1 MAHVSLKN
9 VVKRFD
15 DGTVAVKGV
24 SFDVNDGQFLV
35 IVGPSGCGKTTT
47 LRMIAG
53 LETISEGEI
62 RIGDRVVNDVHPKDR
77 DIAMVFQNYALY
89 PHMTV
94 RDNLEFALK
103 MRKVAKEER
112 VRRVAEAARMLE
124 LEPLLDRKPKALSGG
139 QRQRVALGRAI
150 VRNPKVFLFDEP
162 LSNLDA
168 KLRTQTRAE
177 LQKLHHQLH
186 ATSIYVTHDQIEA
199 MTMADTI
206 VVMNG
211 GEVQQIAAP
220 LDIYNAPAN
229 RFVAGFMGTPSMNF
243 FAGELVRTA
252 ERIEFR
258 DPAPGGVSIALESAP
273 EFAKDATTLGIRAEH
288 FLLTDASDNLGF
300 PAIVEVVETLGNQTL
315 VHFTTPQGM
324 SIAAVHPDH
333 QLRYGERINLR
344 VAADRAHWFD
354 AEGRTMKS

>member
-1 MAHVSLKN
+1 MSHVSLSN

-24 SFDVNDGQFLV
+24 SFELEDGQFLV

-53 LETISEGEI
+53 LESISEGEI
-62 RIGDRVVNDVHPKDR
+62 RIGDRLVNDVHPKDR

-94 RDNLEFALK
+94 RENLEFALK
-103 MRKVAKEER
+103 MRKVPKQER
-112 VRRVAEAARMLE
+112 VQRVAEAARMLE
-124 LEPLLDRKPKALSGG
+124 LEPLLERKPKALSGG

-186 ATSIYVTHDQIEA
+186 ATSIYVTHDQVEA
-199 MTMADTI
+199 MTMADRI

-211 GEVQQIAAP
+211 GEVQQIATP
-220 LDIYNAPAN
+220 LEIYNEPAN

-243 FAGELVRTA
+243 FTGSLRRSE

-258 DPAPGGVSIALESAP
+258 TSSSPEMVIPLESAP
-273 EFAKDATTLGIRAEH
+273 AHADAAATLGIRAEH
-288 FLLTDASDNLGF
+288 FVLADGSDRNGF

-315 VHFTTPQGM
+315 VHFSTPQGM
-324 SIAAVHPDH
+324 AIASLHPDH
-333 QLRYGERINLR
+333 QLRYGERITLR
-344 VAADRAHWFD
+344 VVADRAHWFD
-354 AEGRTMKS
+354 AAGTTLR

>member
-1 MAHVSLKN
+1 
-9 VVKRFD
+9 
-15 DGTVAVKGV
+15 
-24 SFDVNDGQFLV
+24 
-35 IVGPSGCGKTTT
+35 
-47 LRMIAG
+47 AG
-53 LETISEGEI
+53 LETISDGAI
-62 RIGDRVVNDVHPKDR
+62 SIGDRLVNDVHPKDR

-94 RDNLEFALK
+94 RENLEFALK
-103 MRKVAKEER
+103 MRKVPKAER
-112 VRRVAEAARMLE
+112 IQRVAEAARMLE
-124 LEPLLDRKPKALSGG
+124 LEPLLERKPKALSGG

-206 VVMNG
+206 VVMNN
-211 GEVQQIAAP
+211 GEVQQIGAP

-243 FAGELVRTA
+243 FAGSLARTDGKV
-252 ERIEFR
+252 EFR
-258 DPAPGGVSIALESAP
+258 DPAPGGVCVALESAP
-273 EFAKDATTLGIRAEH
+273 AMADKAATLGIRAEH
-288 FLLTDASDNLGF
+288 FLLTDAADRLGF
-300 PAIVEVVETLGNQTL
+300 PTIVEVVETLGNQTL
-315 VHFTTPQGM
+315 VHFSTSQGM
-324 SIAAVHPDH
+324 AIAAVHPDH
-333 QLRYGERINLR
+333 QLRYGERVNLR
-344 VAADRAHWFD
+344 VAAERVHWFD
-354 AEGRTMKS
+354 SDGEAIRS